1 MHKII
6 IAALALAVLSGCVSA
21 AQQKREAAKERA
33 EVVFQ
38 LGNECVQQH
47 GLSKETA
54 AHAACVRRLSIEAEY
69 KALRA
74 NAEAGGFFLHRWQRQ
89 NKREEAKERAEV
101 IYRLGNTCI
110 GVYGLSRKTP
120 AHAACVRRLS
130 YEASKQEARDK
141 NRKEIK
147 RYRDEA
153 KRYRDEAESS
163 RRAAQWEAYSAANSK
178 REAENSRREAESS
191 RRRSRQCGTGYLFS
205 C

>member
-21 AQQKREAAKERA
+21 AQQKREAAEKKAKLEIRLDHECA
-33 EVVFQ
+33 EQ
-38 LGNECVQQH
+38 DDISRG
-47 GLSKETA
+47 TA
-54 AHAACVRRLSIEAEY
+54 AHVDCVRLLRIEAEY

-153 KRYRDEAESS
+153 KRYRDEAASS
-163 RRAAQWEAYSAANSK
+163 RRAAQWEAYSA
-178 REAENSRREAESS
+178 ENSRREAESS
-191 RRRSRQCGTGYLFS
+191 RREAESSRMRDLCGTAYNAR